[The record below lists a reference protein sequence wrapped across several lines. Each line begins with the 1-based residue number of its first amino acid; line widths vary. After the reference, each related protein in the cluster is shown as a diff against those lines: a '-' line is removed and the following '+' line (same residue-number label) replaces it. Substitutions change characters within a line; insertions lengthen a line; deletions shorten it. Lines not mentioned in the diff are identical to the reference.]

1 MGQTAEKKIA
11 FLSKPYHKG
20 GVTRWVVD
28 LAVFMSNMP
37 GWKVYFLVIEPA
49 HPFNI
54 GDNKETAL
62 DLLKKQEHKLIMET
76 VRCGY
81 EFEFGSR
88 PYIVDVYRNLMLRLP
103 QGTPIVIADT
113 DVMWEASASVA
124 HLYPIIPVAHG
135 DYGHYYDLMKKYSK
149 EFSLFVG
156 VSNRI
161 RDTFLANNP
170 DVPKERAVAIPCGTP
185 LPEFRPGKDRKDG
198 IVRLVFLGR
207 FEAPEKRAADL
218 IAIGALLKQTG
229 IPFHLDI
236 IGNSV
241 ASEKTYGERFREK
254 GLREFVTF
262 NGWQSRPQIE
272 DILFASDILLL
283 NSNYEGFPL
292 VLMEAMAC
300 GCGFIGTRVSGV
312 EDYEFDARGK
322 DCLRVYTIGDFDD
335 VVRKIQ
341 EVAAVPKTVRSKAA
355 RSLAESEFSL
365 QVCANK
371 YAAAVEHLTIRG
383 ISARPYHFSFTE
395 KIKSYLVGNLRGLK
409 LKLKKRGK

>member
-1 MGQTAEKKIA
+1 MGQTAEKTIA

-37 GWKVYFLVIEPA
+37 GWKVYFLVIEPT

-81 EFEFGSR
+81 EFEFGGR

-135 DYGHYYDLMKKYSK
+135 DYGHYYDLMKKYAN

-170 DVPKERAVAIPCGTP
+170 NVPKERAVAIPCGTP
-185 LPEFRPGKDRKDG
+185 LPEFRPVKTQGDG
-198 IVRLVFLGR
+198 VVRLVFLGR

-218 IAIGALLKQTG
+218 IAISELLHRKG
-229 IPFHLDI
+229 IAFHLDI

-241 ASEKTYGERFREK
+241 ASEKTFGDLFKEK
-254 GLREFVTF
+254 GLRDFVTF

-312 EDYEFDARGK
+312 EDYEFDPRGQ
-322 DCLRVYTIGDFDD
+322 DCLRVYTVGDFDD
-335 VVRKIQ
+335 VVQKI
-341 EVAAVPKTVRSKAA
+341 EELSAVPKATRATAA
-355 RSLAESEFSL
+355 RALAEAEFSL
-365 QVCANK
+365 EVCANK
-371 YAAAVEHLTIRG
+371 YATALDRLTIRG
-383 ISARPYHFSFTE
+383 IKARPYNFPLTH
-395 KIKSYLVGNLRGLK
+395 KVKSYLIGHLRGLK
-409 LKLKKRGK
+409 FRLRKAR